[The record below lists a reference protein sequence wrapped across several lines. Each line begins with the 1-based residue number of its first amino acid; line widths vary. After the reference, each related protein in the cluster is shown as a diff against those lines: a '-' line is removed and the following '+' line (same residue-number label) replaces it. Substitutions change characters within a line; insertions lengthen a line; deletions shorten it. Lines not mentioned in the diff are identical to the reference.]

1 MCVCVLGGG
10 GGWGIVRY
18 SLVCLFPQCC
28 HVLLSVVAAETT
40 TTCVAELRAL
50 GNATQ
55 RAPGSR
61 ENFTY
66 CSSGRG

>member
-1 MCVCVLGGG
+1 MLGGG
-10 GGWGIVRY
+10 GIVGY

-50 GNATQ
+50 ETQ
-55 RAPGSR
+55 HSAHLVLVKISPTAQAGVGSK
-61 ENFTY
+61 
-66 CSSGRG
+66 